1 MIWVIMTASDK
12 DSYVTQRNQN
22 FIKEALGTDNVTF
35 VNVQQD
41 EDSLND
47 LKISEKDIVIA
58 QTRNGIVLDKIGELK
73 AKNTSESSRTIVL
86 TKNKE
91 VLKEELYRY
100 GISFPKSYSK
110 NDLRDDYMYF
120 VKPLMGEDSNM
131 VDNLSVCKNAE
142 EVRKKVEEIE
152 SMGDVA
158 IIEDFIAGT
167 ECTAACIV
175 NQKTGDVDVY
185 PIFVE
190 LTTPYNILT
199 HEAKMQEEEVCRV
212 CNLEAVKET
221 ARKVCKVLGIQ
232 HYLRIDFRIYS
243 TGVPFVIDC
252 NLFPGLGPT
261 DHFAKCLLLTEN
273 MSYIDALKAV
283 IASAS

>member
-1 MIWVIMTASDK
+1 MIWIIMTASDK

-22 FIKEALGTDNVTF
+22 FIKEALGANNVTF
-35 VNVQQD
+35 VSVQD

-47 LKISEKDIVIA
+47 LKISDRDIVIT
-58 QTRNGIVLDKIGELK
+58 QTRNRIILDKIGKLE
-73 AKNTSESSRTIVL
+73 AKNTSESDRTIVL

-91 VLKEELYRY
+91 VLKEELYRH

-110 NDLRDDYMYF
+110 RDLREENMYF

-131 VDNLSVCKNAE
+131 VDNLSVCKSTQ
-142 EVRKKVEEIE
+142 EVRKKVDEIE
-152 SMGDVA
+152 RLGDIA
-158 IIEDFIAGT
+158 IIEDFIAGK
-167 ECTAACIV
+167 ECTAACVV
-175 NQKTGDVDVY
+175 NQKTGDIDVY

-199 HEAKMQEEEVCRV
+199 HEAKMQEEEVCSA
-212 CNLEAVKET
+212 CNLEVIKEI
-221 ARKVCKVLGIQ
+221 AQKVCKVLGIQ
-232 HYLRIDFRIYS
+232 HYLRIDFRISS